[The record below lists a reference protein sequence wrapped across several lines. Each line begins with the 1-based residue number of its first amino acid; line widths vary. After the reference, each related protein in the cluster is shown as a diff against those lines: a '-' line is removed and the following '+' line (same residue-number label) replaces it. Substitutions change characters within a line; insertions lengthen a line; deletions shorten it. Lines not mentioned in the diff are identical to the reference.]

1 MKDGNPELKEE
12 NDEYYRAYK
21 ENKESMVY
29 TGFRIWKKV
38 SKDTYTASAD
48 GGGVIYQL
56 ADWSSKITFP
66 GTEEDKADAGTE
78 METDNSMEGMM
89 SEEERMM
96 MEEEK
101 QMIMMVIIVV
111 AVALVLIMA
120 VIICC
125 CRIRARNNTK
135 TPIQLNEGGETEM
148 AKVTDI

>member
-1 MKDGNPELKEE
+1 
-12 NDEYYRAYK
+12 
-21 ENKESMVY
+21 MVY
-29 TGFRIWKKV
+29 TGFRIWKKN

-48 GGGVIYQL
+48 GGGVIYAL

-66 GTEEDKADAGTE
+66 GTEEEKADAGTG
-78 METDNSMEGMM
+78 METENQMMDGMM
-89 SEEERMM
+89 TEEERMM
-96 MEEEK
+96 AEEEK

-120 VIICC
+120 VIICF
-125 CRIRARNNTK
+125 CRIRAKNNAK